1 MHSFFLLTSQ
11 ENKGVF
17 FCQSFKIIYFNLGV
31 IWFSSFTLCI
41 YNICMCRS
49 SKGDVQWEIIFYSSF
64 IGYTFHTGCKV
75 LCNKH
80 VHILVQQ
87 IIILN
92 AINMVDWNLF
102 SYVVQYFFMWFLSS
116 FIQFWK
122 HQNYEWISWEFF
134 WKVKQMFWMSFFEGC
149 QKSSHKISRVEC
161 QGWDPFFSL
170 VPLKKF
176 QKILSRQERDC

>member
-1 MHSFFLLTSQ
+1 M
-11 ENKGVF
+11 E
-17 FCQSFKIIYFNLGV
+17 V

-92 AINMVDWNLF
+92 AISMVDWNLF
-102 SYVVQYFFMWFLSS
+102 LYIVQCFRVVLVFFHSILKALKLWMNFLG
-116 FIQFWK
+116 I
-122 HQNYEWISWEFF
+122 F

>member
-1 MHSFFLLTSQ
+1 M
-11 ENKGVF
+11 
-17 FCQSFKIIYFNLGV
+17 
-31 IWFSSFTLCI
+31 
-41 YNICMCRS
+41 YN
-49 SKGDVQWEIIFYSSF
+49 SKGDIQWEIIFYSSF

-92 AINMVDWNLF
+92 AISMVDHGI
-102 SYVVQYFFMWFLSS
+102 YFYILYNIFMWFLSS

-134 WKVKQMFWMSFFEGC
+134 WKVKQMFWISFSFYKSC
-149 QKSSHKISRVEC
+149 QKSSHNISR
-161 QGWDPFFSL
+161 GRMPRMGSIFFTCSFW
-170 VPLKKF
+170 KNSRKF
-176 QKILSRQERDC
+176 YPDRKGIVNEKPPWYKQTRTSTLAAGYT

>member
-1 MHSFFLLTSQ
+1 M
-11 ENKGVF
+11 E
-17 FCQSFKIIYFNLGV
+17 V

-92 AINMVDWNLF
+92 AISMVDWNLF
-102 SYVVQYFFMWFLSS
+102 LYIVQCFRVVLVFFHSILKAPKLWMNFLG
-116 FIQFWK
+116 I
-122 HQNYEWISWEFF
+122 
-134 WKVKQMFWMSFFEGC
+134 FFEKLSRCSGWVLVFTKVA
-149 QKSSHKISRVEC
+149 KSQATIYQGVEC
-161 QGWDPFFSL
+161 KGWDPFFSL

>member
-1 MHSFFLLTSQ
+1 
-11 ENKGVF
+11 
-17 FCQSFKIIYFNLGV
+17 
-31 IWFSSFTLCI
+31 
-41 YNICMCRS
+41 MCRS
-49 SKGDVQWEIIFYSSF
+49 SKRDVQWEIIFYNSF

-92 AINMVDWNLF
+92 AISLVDWNLF
-102 SYVVQYFFMWFLSS
+102 LYIV
-116 FIQFWK
+116 QFWK

>member
-1 MHSFFLLTSQ
+1 
-11 ENKGVF
+11 
-17 FCQSFKIIYFNLGV
+17 
-31 IWFSSFTLCI
+31 
-41 YNICMCRS
+41 MCRS

-134 WKVKQMFWMSFFEGC
+134 WKVKQMFWISFSFYKSC
-149 QKSSHKISRVEC
+149 QKSSHNISR
-161 QGWDPFFSL
+161 GRMPRMGSIFFTCS
-170 VPLKKF
+170 F
-176 QKILSRQERDC
+176 EKIPENFIQTGKGLLMKNHLDINRLEHLP

>member
-1 MHSFFLLTSQ
+1 MCQDSRQYSLQPTKWQLLWNNNLHNLHNSCPLQCMAFFLLTSQ

-17 FCQSFKIIYFNLGV
+17 FCQNFKIIYINLEV

-41 YNICMCRS
+41 YNIHLCIS

-92 AINMVDWNLF
+92 SISMVDWNLF
-102 SYVVQYFFMWFLSS
+102 LYIVQYFHVVLVFFHSILKAPKLWMNFLGI
-116 FIQFWK
+116 FL
-122 HQNYEWISWEFF
+122 
-134 WKVKQMFWMSFFEGC
+134 
-149 QKSSHKISRVEC
+149 KS
-161 QGWDPFFSL
+161 
-170 VPLKKF
+170 
-176 QKILSRQERDC
+176 